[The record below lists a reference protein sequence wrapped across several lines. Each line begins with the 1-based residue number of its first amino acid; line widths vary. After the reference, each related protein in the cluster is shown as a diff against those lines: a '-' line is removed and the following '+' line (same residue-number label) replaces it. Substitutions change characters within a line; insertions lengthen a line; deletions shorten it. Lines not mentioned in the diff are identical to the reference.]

1 MCLRSS
7 LRVHV
12 RGKAKCA
19 TTIRIAASS
28 ARVQPGRSP
37 NTRLS
42 SKASFLFFSVLRLTA
57 FARSFATLLF
67 GATSSRRFSLF
78 FVSGF
83 LIFDVQMGKFYSV
96 VISDGE
102 IVFGKNDVA
111 NFWLMGISLVTMFRL
126 QSVTLLGKSVTK
138 FRQNLNA
145 SHNTFI

>member
-1 MCLRSS
+1 ME
-7 LRVHV
+7 
-12 RGKAKCA
+12 
-19 TTIRIAASS
+19 
-28 ARVQPGRSP
+28 
-37 NTRLS
+37 
-42 SKASFLFFSVLRLTA
+42 
-57 FARSFATLLF
+57 
-67 GATSSRRFSLF
+67 
-78 FVSGF
+78 
-83 LIFDVQMGKFYSV
+83 KFYSV